1 MLLSVEWNI
10 KENNNTKREL
20 YAYLVSQWC
29 TKLHNFEELMIRVMW
44 GLPTRKKILQ
54 APKGKILIMIFF
66 IPMAADNVKFHWI
79 I

>member
-1 MLLSVEWNI
+1 
-10 KENNNTKREL
+10 
-20 YAYLVSQWC
+20 
-29 TKLHNFEELMIRVMW
+29 MIRVMW
-44 GLPTRKKILQ
+44 GLLARKKILQ